1 MKKILMKIITVL
13 LGTLIL
19 CFVLKYFFKIDL
31 WNIVFVPLIRF
42 VVNFFKALFN

>member
-1 MKKILMKIITVL
+1 MKKLLMKIITVL

-31 WNIVFVPLIRF
+31 WNIVFIPLINF
-42 VVNFFKALFN
+42 VKSLFN